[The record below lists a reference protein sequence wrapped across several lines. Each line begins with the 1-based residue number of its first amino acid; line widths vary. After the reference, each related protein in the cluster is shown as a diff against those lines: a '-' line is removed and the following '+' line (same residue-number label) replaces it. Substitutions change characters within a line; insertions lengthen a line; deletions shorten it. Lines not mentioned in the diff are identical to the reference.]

1 MSSCQEWLCV
11 VLRKAQHPIG
21 QRKKGGPAKQSGSGG
36 NPTNPTNESDGTDQT
51 DRVAKPNSTTA
62 ANYVFLSIS
71 VVVGSCV
78 LCAGA
83 RVSHVSEVSSQRGA
97 RKVTK
102 TGQGLVGR
110 RRRQR
115 RRGHVGVVRAS
126 QFDDRGILFTQN
138 QGIIQWG
145 NEKPLDSIPS
155 PFPSPLTTNPTLDR
169 YRCYPH
175 IHKRARLL
183 KKGNFYAQEQNRK
196 MRFASPLPPPTTQTQ
211 TPAHSPAPW
220 PASPSSS
227 PCSGTRAEAA
237 CQSTYKTLA
246 GAHWVP
252 SPPRAAAPQT

>member
-1 MSSCQEWLCV
+1 MCWRSCESRFRGFV
-11 VLRKAQHPIG
+11 AT
-21 QRKKGGPAKQSGSGG
+21 GGEEGDEKRPRAS
-36 NPTNPTNESDGTDQT
+36 
-51 DRVAKPNSTTA
+51 
-62 ANYVFLSIS
+62 
-71 VVVGSCV
+71 
-78 LCAGA
+78 
-83 RVSHVSEVSSQRGA
+83 
-97 RKVTK
+97 
-102 TGQGLVGR
+102 
-110 RRRQR
+110 RRQWACWRGEGIIIR
-115 RRGHVGVVRAS
+115 RPGAS
-126 QFDDRGILFTQN
+126 SSSPRIKPS
-138 QGIIQWG
+138 IQWG
-145 NEKPLDSIPS
+145 NEKSLDSIPS

-175 IHKRARLL
+175 IRKRARLL

-196 MRFASPLPPPTTQTQ
+196 MCFASPLPPPTTQTQ